1 MRWII
6 NPQLNHLW
14 INHFYQFSPLLKR
27 IVSWKQKN
35 KKKCISFIDAVS
47 YIQGTEKQTVL
58 LLDFFFTLS
67 TTTPNYS
74 MCFFSSAILFISGMF
89 LGGCENIS
97 VGSVPSFV
105 CKRVIQR
112 EGSTKIY
119 LSSRIMAGVSF
130 HPEYGIFLTESL
142 ILL

>member
-1 MRWII
+1 MHIFHR
-6 NPQLNHLW
+6 
-14 INHFYQFSPLLKR
+14 
-27 IVSWKQKN
+27 
-35 KKKCISFIDAVS
+35 CSFLYSRNRETDCSAF
-47 YIQGTEKQTVL
+47 G
-58 LLDFFFTLS
+58 FFFTLS

-112 EGSTKIY
+112 EGSTKIS
-119 LSSRIMAGVSF
+119 LSSGIMAGVSF
-130 HPEYGIFLTESL
+130 HPEYGVFQTESL
-142 ILL
+142 ILLQKMLVKTLSNAINSRIRVKPL